1 MSQEEANKDLI
12 IVPPGKY
19 LLADKNEF
27 IRIVDH
33 TTGLLISN
41 GNKDQNHSY
50 KLVLLNDKV
59 ILI

>member
-1 MSQEEANKDLI
+1 MNQERANKDLI
-12 IVPPGKY
+12 VVPPGKY

-33 TTGLLISN
+33 TTGLLISS
-41 GNKDQNHSY
+41 GNKDQHSAY